1 MIEEVMNQIH
11 IQIRENEET
20 PLSPLNESIIT
31 DIVKVALEESYNEGY
46 KQNELDRVGWE

>member
-31 DIVKVALEESYNEGY
+31 DIVSVALEESYNEGY
-46 KQNELDRVGWE
+46 KDADKDRWGWE